1 MGSTFSLTSGTTSSS
16 ASGPYSPANSRDL
29 GGTRL
34 WLDQMKQMYR
44 KIAETEKA
52 ILAEGDVVGDD
63 DLDSSRS
70 MVPQYQQ
77 PQQSKESD
85 EKWARLVAAHKL

>member
-1 MGSTFSLTSGTTSSS
+1 
-16 ASGPYSPANSRDL
+16 
-29 GGTRL
+29 
-34 WLDQMKQMYR
+34 MKQMYR

-52 ILAEGDVVGDD
+52 ILAEGDVVGED

-77 PQQSKESD
+77 AQQSKESD